1 MRIIHVVDSMD
12 PATGG
17 PPSVIARLAAAQAN
31 AGHSVMIF
39 CRGSLGIDVRN
50 HSAFTNIPNI
60 NLVTWHFCPAGGV
73 TDKYLAFT
81 ASRALRALLKPQDIL
96 HLHGVW
102 CAIVGMA
109 ARVAREYGA
118 HYVVT
123 PHGALNPWSMAQKS
137 WKKNFLLRI
146 NRRELLE
153 RAAFVHALN
162 EDEAGYLRGLSI
174 HTSIAVIPNGIFAE
188 EISDLPSPSLFR
200 NRYPKLGGQ
209 QYILFLSRLTEQKG
223 LDILAKA
230 FALFA
235 QHNATASL
243 VIAGPDGGMRAEFEK
258 QIADDGLSGR
268 VHVVGA
274 IYGTE
279 KFSAL
284 AGASCFCLPSRNE
297 GFSMAIT
304 EALGCGV
311 PVVISRECHFPEVQE
326 AGAGEVVALNPVEIA
341 DALLRLTGDNVFRQ
355 QASHAARRL
364 VLENYTW
371 PRVAEQMLD
380 AYVQMRPHLPSTTA
394 RLSAMRST

>member
-1 MRIIHVVDSMD
+1 MVDSMD

-39 CRGSLGIDVRN
+39 CRGSLGIDVCN

-60 NLVTWHFCPAGGV
+60 NLVTWHLCPAGRI

-102 CAIVGMA
+102 CAIVGAA
-109 ARVAREYGA
+109 ARVARDYGTR
-118 HYVVT
+118 YVVT
-123 PHGALNPWSMAQKS
+123 PHGVLNPWSMAQKS

-146 NRRELLE
+146 NRRQLLE
-153 RAAFVHALN
+153 SAAFVHALN
-162 EDEAGYLRGLSI
+162 EDEAGYLRALSI
-174 HTSIAVIPNGIFAE
+174 HTSITVIPNGIFAE

-200 NRYPKLGGQ
+200 NRYPQLREQ
-209 QYILFLSRLTEQKG
+209 PYILFLSRLTTQKG
-223 LDILAKA
+223 LDILAQA
-230 FALFA
+230 FSRFA
-235 QHNATASL
+235 QRDAMTSL
-243 VIAGPDGGMRAEFEK
+243 VVAGPDGGMRAEFEK
-258 QIADDGLSGR
+258 QIADDGLSER
-268 VHVVGA
+268 VHVIGP
-274 IYGTE
+274 IYGPE

-311 PVVISRECHFPEVQE
+311 PVVISRECHFPEVQ
-326 AGAGEVVALNPVEIA
+326 AVGAGEVVALDPVAIA
-341 DALLRLTGDNVFRQ
+341 DALLRLTSDGARRQ
-355 QASHAARRL
+355 HSSHAARRL

-371 PRVAEQMLD
+371 PRIAERMVE
-380 AYVQMRPHLPSTTA
+380 AYTQVGQPQTNIGGTAIESTP
-394 RLSAMRST
+394 